1 MIDEQGQQLG
11 VLTTVDAIRRAK
23 ERELDLIE
31 VSPLA
36 NPPVCKFVNYGQFRY
51 EVKKKERKQKIKQH
65 KTEIKGI
72 RLSTTISEHDTLVR
86 VEQAKKF
93 FDKGNKVHIELLLR
107 GRQKMHPEIGREV
120 MEKFMTSLNTIAL
133 VESPIS
139 QQGSKLSALLMPK
152 K

>member
-1 MIDEQGQQLG
+1 MLVTAE
-11 VLTTVDAIRRAK
+11 AIRTAR
-23 ERELDLIE
+23 ERGLDLIE

-51 EVKKKERKQKIKQH
+51 EVQKKERKQKIKQH

-86 VEQAKKF
+86 VERAKKF
-93 FDKGNKVHIELLLR
+93 LDKGNKVHVELLLR
-107 GRQKMHPEIGREV
+107 GRQKMHPEIGRGV
-120 MEKFMTSLNTIAL
+120 MEKFMISLNTMAVI
-133 VESPIS
+133 ESPIS
-139 QQGSKLSALLMPK
+139 QQGNKLSALLMPK